1 MTCPASFYDA
11 RCENP
16 PGHSGPHHAD
26 AGAGIT
32 TIWNSPANDPP
43 TPHYQDPDTTLYHG
57 DCLNILPTLAD
68 NSIDAV
74 ITDPPYGLEFMGKQW
89 DRIGDI
95 GQASHAGFTDGTGF
109 KGFRLPTGYNAS
121 ANIKC
126 QNCAKWRFDHIG
138 RRCECGA
145 PSWPNVKAQQG
156 RVMQDWHQAWAAECL
171 RVLKPGGHLLA
182 FGGTRTWHRLT
193 CAIEDAGFEIR
204 DSIAWLY
211 GSGFPKSLDV
221 SKAIDKAA
229 GAEREIVGRRTDR
242 AATPKQD
249 IRGGRYIGGETGA
262 IDCSAIT
269 VPATPAAKQW
279 QGWGTALKPAHE
291 PIIVARKP
299 IQGTVANNVLAHG
312 TGGLNIDACRVA
324 TTDNLNGGAY
334 SKGSRGAD
342 LPGAKRSSAAA
353 GMFTEGGGR
362 LPGQYETPA
371 GRWPTNVVLDQTQAA
386 ELDKQSGTTTSGPLD
401 RSKITAPNKIDGT
414 RPEAL
419 TGTYPADSGGASRFY
434 PTFKYHPKAPATERP
449 NHDGTAH
456 PTVKPVDLIRWLIQ
470 LVTPPG
476 GTVLDPFAGTGTTAE
491 AAIKEHKHAILI
503 EREATYMPLIVVRLS
518 QPMEIGFDF
527 DRY

>member
-1 MTCPASFYDA
+1 MAELEETSV
-11 RCENP
+11 
-16 PGHSGPHHAD
+16 
-26 AGAGIT
+26 
-32 TIWNSPANDPP
+32 
-43 TPHYQDPDTTLYHG
+43 
-57 DCLNILPTLAD
+57 
-68 NSIDAV
+68 DAV
-74 ITDPPYGLEFMGKQW
+74 VTDPPYELAFMGRTW
-89 DRIGDI
+89 D
-95 GQASHAGFTDGTGF
+95 ASGIAF
-109 KGFRLPTGYNAS
+109 NA
-121 ANIKC
+121 
-126 QNCAKWRFDHIG
+126 DT
-138 RRCECGA
+138 
-145 PSWPNVKAQQG
+145 
-156 RVMQDWHQAWAAECL
+156 WALCL
-171 RVLKPGGHLLA
+171 RALKPGGHLLA

-353 GMFTEGGGR
+353 GMFAEDGGR
-362 LPGQYETPA
+362 LRGQYENPA
-371 GRWPTNVVLDQTQAA
+371 GRWPTNVVLDETQAT
-386 ELDKQSGTTTSGPLD
+386 ELDKQSGLIRDRVGMSKIVGGHRFIDGDTTTVQKFDYGS
-401 RSKITAPNKIDGT
+401 
-414 RPEAL
+414 
-419 TGTYPADSGGASRFY
+419 ADSGGASRFF
-434 PTFKYHPKAPATERP
+434 PTFKYHPKAPTNERP
-449 NHDGTAH
+449 NHDGTTH
-456 PTVKPVDLIRWLIQ
+456 PTVKPVDLIRWLIR
-470 LVTPPG
+470 LVTPPS
-476 GTVLDPFAGTGTTAE
+476 GTVL
-491 AAIKEHKHAILI
+491 
-503 EREATYMPLIVVRLS
+503 
-518 QPMEIGFDF
+518 
-527 DRY
+527 